1 MIQKLLSA
9 LFFLF
14 AIQTFAQDTITE
26 KKEQTTLIKNLK
38 TRKDSTTTAANKI
51 HDTTAGIKIK
61 SSLNEVII
69 SNYHVSDSL
78 MNAPASVSV
87 LSSADLQRNNNS
99 DISAALNTVPGVL
112 MQSGA
117 INTNRISIRGIG
129 ARTPYGTNKIRAFYG
144 SIPLTSGDSE
154 TTIEDIDLEIIDQT
168 EIIKGPL
175 SSVYGAG
182 LGGAILIKPKQL
194 RTPGSEA
201 YTGTTVGS
209 FGLIKNTVRYSY
221 DSAFGSLNLS
231 YHKLETDGWRKNSAY
246 NREGVTLAGELFRKQ
261 NSKLTYFGNYTNMKA
276 YIPSSINKDMFD
288 NNPRGAAPT
297 WAASKGYEEYNSW
310 MGGLAYDWQ
319 AASWLKNTT
328 SVFISTKE
336 NYEPRPFDIL
346 TQNNTAFGGRT
357 QFFGDFKL
365 GKMKSQFIA
374 GMEYFKDGFRGGT
387 FENLYQ
393 QNNGNGTLVGAQ
405 LTGSKQK
412 RDFINAFAQLRVQL
426 LSKLELQ
433 AGVNY
438 NKTQFNLD
446 TTYPAEDINSQD
458 YSYDGIWSPQVSLL
472 YKPGRLQTLYA
483 SVSRGFSL
491 PSIEETLTADGT
503 INPNIKPE
511 NGYNFEVGGKFY
523 FLNRS
528 LYAEA
533 SFYRMQIKDL
543 LVAQRVGDDQYVG
556 INAGETLHQGIE
568 AAINYNW
575 EINQNLN
582 LHPYVSASIGNYEF
596 KEFVNN
602 GIDYSGN
609 KLTGVPANK
618 FNAGFMFQNKS
629 GFYLSSDFYYV
640 DDLPMN
646 DANSAYAKS
655 YNLLNAKTGYRF
667 ELLKGL
673 SAHLSGG
680 VNNITNT
687 HYASMVLVN
696 ATGVNGAAPRYYYPG
711 LPVNYYGNVSFSY
724 IF

>member
-1 MIQKLLSA
+1 MIKKLLFLIA
-9 LFFLF
+9 LSLTTV
-14 AIQTFAQDTITE
+14 QTLAQQ
-26 KKEQTTLIKNLK
+26 K
-38 TRKDSTTTAANKI
+38 KDSIPSAN
-51 HDTTAGIKIK
+51 
-61 SSLNEVII
+61 SLKEVII

-99 DISAALNTVPGVL
+99 DISASLNTVAGIL

-209 FGLIKNTVRYSY
+209 FGLVKNTLRYSY
-221 DSAFGSLNLS
+221 DSNFGSLNLS
-231 YHKLETDGWRKNSAY
+231 YHKLETDGWRNNSAY

-261 NSKLTYFGNYTNMKA
+261 NSRLTYFGNYTYMKA
-276 YIPSSINKDMFD
+276 YIPSSISKTMFN

-297 WAASKGYEEYNSW
+297 WAASKGYEQYDSY

-319 AASWLKNTT
+319 LLPWLKNTT
-328 SVFISTKE
+328 SAFINAKNS
-336 NYEPRPFDIL
+336 YEPRPFDIL
-346 TQNNTAFGGRT
+346 TQDNTAFGGRT

-365 GKMKSQFIA
+365 GKMKSHFIA
-374 GMEYFKDGFRGGT
+374 GMEYFKDGFKGGT
-387 FENLYQ
+387 YENLYE
-393 QNNGNGTLVGAQ
+393 QNNGNGTLEGGQ

-412 RDFINAFAQLRVQL
+412 RDFINAFAQLRIQL
-426 LSKLELQ
+426 LPKIELQ
-433 AGVNY
+433 TGINY
-438 NKTQFNLD
+438 NKTQFKLD
-446 TTYPAEDINSQD
+446 STYPADAVHSQE

-472 YKPGRLQTLYA
+472 YKPDRLQTIYA

-511 NGYNFEVGGKFY
+511 NGYNFELGGKFY
-523 FLNRS
+523 FFNRS
-528 LYAEA
+528 LYSEI
-533 SFYRMQIKDL
+533 SLYRMQIKDL
-543 LVAQRVGDDQYVG
+543 LVAQRVGDDQYIGV
-556 INAGETLHQGIE
+556 NAGETLHQGIE
-568 AAINYNW
+568 LSINYNW
-575 EINQNLN
+575 EIDPFINLR
-582 LHPYVSASIGNYEF
+582 PYASASFGNYEF
-596 KEFVNN
+596 KDFVDN

-618 FNAGFMFQNKS
+618 VNAGFMLQTHS

-640 DDLPMN
+640 DNIPMN
-646 DANSAYAKS
+646 DGNSAYAKS

-667 ELLKGL
+667 TLFNGL
-673 SAHLSGG
+673 SAHISGG

-687 HYASMVLVN
+687 HYASMILVN
-696 ATGVNGAAPRYYYPG
+696 ATGVNGAPPRYYYPG
-711 LPVNYYGNVSFSY
+711 LPVNYYGNISFSY
-724 IF
+724 MF